1 MNASVIDLRSDT
13 VTVPCAGMRRAMA
26 EAEVGDDVYAEDPT
40 ANRLQ
45 DRMAE
50 MAGHEAGLFFP
61 SGTQSNLAAL
71 LSHCRRGE
79 EYIVGQDAH
88 TYKYEGGGAAVL
100 GSIQPQPLEF
110 APDGTIPLDRVR
122 AAIKEDDFHFA
133 VTRLLALEN
142 TTGGRIVPQGYIDE
156 ARALTREHG
165 LRFHL
170 DGARVFN
177 AAVGQGL
184 DLADITAKFDSVSIC
199 LSKGLGAPAGS
210 VLVGS
215 RELVN
220 RARRWR
226 KMVGGGMR
234 QVGVLAAACEY
245 ALNHNVDRL
254 ADDHALAAGLAERL
268 LDIDGLRVEGDA
280 ARTNMVF
287 LTCVRGDD
295 GDFRQWCFERGL
307 RFGGRNPVRLVTHK
321 DVDEA
326 QMDSAAALIR
336 DYFAQS

>member
-156 ARALTREHG
+156 ARALTRDHD

-177 AAVGQGL
+177 AAVGTGPGPRRHHGEVRLGFHLPVQGPRSARGFGAGGVPRAGRPCQA
-184 DLADITAKFDSVSIC
+184 LAQD
-199 LSKGLGAPAGS
+199 GGRRHAP
-210 VLVGS
+210 
-215 RELVN
+215 
-220 RARRWR
+220 
-226 KMVGGGMR
+226 GGGSCGR
-234 QVGVLAAACEY
+234 
-245 ALNHNVDRL
+245 
-254 ADDHALAAGLAERL
+254 
-268 LDIDGLRVEGDA
+268 LRVCPGPQ
-280 ARTNMVF
+280 
-287 LTCVRGDD
+287 RGPP
-295 GDFRQWCFERGL
+295 
-307 RFGGRNPVRLVTHK
+307 GG
-321 DVDEA
+321 
-326 QMDSAAALIR
+326 
-336 DYFAQS
+336 